1 MRNLTIYLALI
12 LCIFASKMIAQ
23 ETTFEARAK
32 AIANKIEAI
41 TKNEKEALKK
51 EVEEVNVQL
60 DKGEITVQQ
69 ADSTKQQ
76 LAKTR
81 ATNIEN
87 RVAALQDELRN
98 LVQEKVDGKLEESY
112 KPNQIFVFS
121 KSTGE
126 NKEKY
131 QKYKDSMANVSEK
144 RTTSQFVFA
153 TGLNNL
159 VTDGNATK
167 SDFKYLGSHFYEW
180 GTTFNTRILEKNNLL
195 HLKYGLSL
203 MYNNLRPTDNR
214 VFVKTGDQTVLQT
227 STLNLKDS
235 RFRNVYLVVPLH
247 IEFDFSKTKM
257 IDDKQIFKSHQSVR
271 LGFGGY
277 AGLRVKSKQ
286 FQKFEDDDQNFT
298 LKAKGDFNV
307 SNFIYGV
314 SAYLGFQETSLYIKY
329 DLNPMFEN
337 NVVKQNNVS
346 LGVRFDFN

>member
-12 LCIFASKMIAQ
+12 LLLFASKMIAQ

-32 AIANKIEAI
+32 AIAIKIETI

-60 DKGEITVQQ
+60 DKGKITTEQ
-69 ADSTKQQ
+69 ADNSKQQ
-76 LAKTR
+76 LAKVR

-87 RVAALQDELRN
+87 KVAALQEELRS

-126 NKEKY
+126 NKEKH
-131 QKYKDSMANVSEK
+131 QKYRDSLANVSEK

-159 VTDGNATK
+159 VTDGKATN
-167 SDFKYLGSHFYEW
+167 SDFRYLGSHFYEW

-214 VFVKTGDQTVLQT
+214 IFVKTGDQTVLQT
-227 STLNLKDS
+227 STIDLKDS
-235 RFRNVYLVVPLH
+235 RFRNVYLVAPLH
-247 IEFDFSKTKM
+247 LEFDFSKTKM
-257 IDDKQIFKSHQSVR
+257 KDDKQIFKSHKSVR

-277 AGLRVKSKQ
+277 AGLRIKSKQ
-286 FQKFEDDDQNFT
+286 FQKFEDDDQNFI

-307 SNFIYGV
+307 NNFIYGV
-314 SAYLGFQETSLYIKY
+314 SAYLGFQETSLYLKY

-346 LGVRFDFN
+346 VGVRFDFN